1 MNTLATR
8 VHAQARRAETA
19 GRPSRPRRVLLGP
32 SMVLLALAVALSE
45 LPAWFG
51 LSPGWA
57 VAALPLA
64 LLAGLLAR
72 VRRR

>member
-8 VHAQARRAETA
+8 AHAEAARDAA
-19 GRPSRPRRVLLGP
+19 GGAPRRPRRVLLGP
-32 SMVLLALAVALSE
+32 SLGLLALAVALPE
-45 LPAWFG
+45 LAAWWG
-51 LSPGWA
+51 LSAGWA

-72 VRRR
+72 LRRP